1 MARARASGGSAK
13 MASMTPRTTTTTTMS
28 RTTHHSCHD
37 TPRRAAPPWGV
48 PMYGHHGR
56 RRELTVAGER
66 RNGGKWKWLV
76 GRWEGLKSW
85 KRNETAQKKGGRMS
99 GSIQRLG
106 SESFSFQLDGSSM
119 HSTENM
125 GACQNYR
132 FSLATNYLAIPYE
145 KFCRCQVPVQIFIRT
160 NFTLNC

>member
-1 MARARASGGSAK
+1 
-13 MASMTPRTTTTTTMS
+13 
-28 RTTHHSCHD
+28 
-37 TPRRAAPPWGV
+37 
-48 PMYGHHGR
+48 
-56 RRELTVAGER
+56 
-66 RNGGKWKWLV
+66 
-76 GRWEGLKSW
+76 
-85 KRNETAQKKGGRMS
+85 MS

-145 KFCRCQVPVQIFIRT
+145 KFCRCQSPSSNLHKNKFHSQLLEGLSSQFKKAVYNASNNRVYKT
-160 NFTLNC
+160 S